1 VNIVGVLSTSQRVE
15 TLRSIL
21 LKSEDFGVSEV
32 SREVGLSKGFV
43 SGYLRSLADSEIIE
57 RSGKGFRVVDNV
69 KAKALKIL
77 LNLNSIDVTVFER
90 HPFVEMAGLYGSWA
104 KGNNNEKSD
113 IDLWILVKETS
124 EERYAAL
131 SSDLRN
137 ALGPVQLLYLTR
149 EKLRLLRSDD
159 EIFYYS
165 LIFGSIT
172 LIGEGLEEI
181 RI

>member
-1 VNIVGVLSTSQRVE
+1 MNIEGVLSTSQRVE

-21 LKSEDFGVSEV
+21 LKSKNFGVSEV

-43 SGYLRSLADSEIIE
+43 SGYLRFLADSEIIE
-57 RSGKGFRVVDNV
+57 RFGKEFTVVNNV
-69 KAKALKIL
+69 KARALKML
-77 LNLNSIDVTVFER
+77 LNLYSIDVTVFER

-113 IDLWILVKETS
+113 IDLWIFVKDTS
-124 EERYAAL
+124 EEKLATL

-137 ALGPVQLLYLTR
+137 ELGSVQPLYLTR
-149 EKLRLLRSDD
+149 EKLRLMRSED

-172 LIGEGLEEI
+172 LYGEGLEEI

>member
-1 VNIVGVLSTSQRVE
+1 VNIEGVLSTSQRVG
-15 TLRSIL
+15 TLRSVL
-21 LKSEDFGVSEV
+21 LKSENFGVSEV

-43 SGYLRSLADSEIIE
+43 SGYLRFLADSEIIE
-57 RSGKGFRVVDNV
+57 RSGKGFKVVNNV
-69 KAKALKIL
+69 KVKALKIL
-77 LNLNSIDVTVFER
+77 QNLNSIDVTVFER

-113 IDLWILVKETS
+113 IDLWIIVKETS
-124 EERYAAL
+124 EEELATL

-137 ALGPVQLLYLTR
+137 VLGPVKPLYLTR
-149 EKLRLLRSDD
+149 EKLRLMRSDD

-165 LIFGSIT
+165 LMFGSIT
-172 LIGEGLEEI
+172 LYGEGLEEI